1 MPDFWLSS
9 GHHLLDR
16 DEGGGLLVTD
26 EFLKIYLA
34 RPELAPPP
42 DACVAERSLHAA
54 LLGNPR
60 RPVTVSEIAAI
71 TDADARENWSFMTS
85 FRDRLIRHKTVEA
98 AYLDL
103 VRRGAGE
110 TPPLFINHLVHV
122 ILRNLLDG
130 CEDVFMLRAA
140 ELFFRPQRLSL
151 HDGSLLAADEE
162 KVAGASPQSVSPLV
176 AMLGLPAA
184 GGIDVLNEA

>member
-103 VRRGAGE
+103 VRRYHPDKNGGDRSHEKA
-110 TPPLFINHLVHV
+110 LQAV
-122 ILRNLLDG
+122 IEAYTALKS
-130 CEDVFMLRAA
+130 
-140 ELFFRPQRLSL
+140 RP
-151 HDGSLLAADEE
+151 AFA
-162 KVAGASPQSVSPLV
+162 
-176 AMLGLPAA
+176 
-184 GGIDVLNEA
+184 